1 MSIDTPSDRVGP
13 TSPGTSSL
21 ESQRPPPSG
30 TTDSALD
37 ERGERTSLGG
47 MTYVADHNPPVVELL
62 TETSTP
68 VPSAVSRTSL
78 REVTQHG
85 SHDPS
90 VAPSLA
96 AARHD
101 ESKYDNNSTTVMG
114 TKLDNDEPQG
124 RGLTTTSSLY
134 ITSNAQM
141 NDQTWGSPRSTTG
154 ATTSIGPHEQLSDRE
169 HHTGN
174 VGSRETAATHAQ
186 QGDDGPYPGYPATS
200 HDARRLATT
209 PTSTDVQPTPAV
221 EQCTMSN
228 ISGRDEQHPATM
240 NNAARYAGTDIDPII
255 LSPNED
261 CSGST
266 RATAQT
272 AGSVQR

>member
-13 TSPGTSSL
+13 TSPGASSL
-21 ESQRPPPSG
+21 ESQRSLPWG

-47 MTYVADHNPPVVELL
+47 MTYAADHNPPVVELL

-101 ESKYDNNSTTVMG
+101 ESIDRYNSTTICNIVLEC
-114 TKLDNDEPQG
+114 K
-124 RGLTTTSSLY
+124 S
-134 ITSNAQM
+134 
-141 NDQTWGSPRSTTG
+141 
-154 ATTSIGPHEQLSDRE
+154 
-169 HHTGN
+169 
-174 VGSRETAATHAQ
+174 VVET
-186 QGDDGPYPGYPATS
+186 
-200 HDARRLATT
+200 
-209 PTSTDVQPTPAV
+209 
-221 EQCTMSN
+221 
-228 ISGRDEQHPATM
+228 
-240 NNAARYAGTDIDPII
+240 
-255 LSPNED
+255 
-261 CSGST
+261 
-266 RATAQT
+266 
-272 AGSVQR
+272 